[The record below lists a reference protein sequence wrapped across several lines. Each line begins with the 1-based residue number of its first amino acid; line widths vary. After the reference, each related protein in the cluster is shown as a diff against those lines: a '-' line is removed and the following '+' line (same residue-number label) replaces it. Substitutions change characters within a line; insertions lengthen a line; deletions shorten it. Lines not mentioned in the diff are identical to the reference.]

1 MSKPIEAVYE
11 EGRLRPLEPVPLNEG
26 DHVRLELK
34 LVPDNAGENLAAL
47 ERPGPQMARALEEI
61 AFSDP
66 PTQIGDP
73 VEWQREIRRDRRLP
87 GRDD

>member
-1 MSKPIEAVYE
+1 MSKPVEAVYE
-11 EGRLRPLEPVPLNEG
+11 EGRLRPLEPVALNEG
-26 DHVRLELK
+26 DHVRLELE
-34 LVPDNAGENLAAL
+34 LVPDDAGEYPAVR

-66 PTQIGDP
+66 PTQIADP
-73 VEWQREIRRDRRLP
+73 VAWQREIRRDRRLP